1 MQYHEKMK
9 VISFLFLFLFS
20 VVLSAQQ
27 NEEIVKCS
35 VINDQSERLKCFD
48 SLAASLKKDNKEK
61 FEKIIPEIEILEDE
75 VEEAVMDKE
84 LETKSSKEIIKD
96 QRKIIVS
103 LKSRIQKIS
112 KQRDIEK
119 QKRESKGLSIS
130 ATIIS
135 VAYKS
140 YKFRFKLDNEETWQL
155 TDTGKTAGLKEG
167 GKIKIVPGT
176 MNSYFLE
183 NSRGRFRVKK
193 IN

>member
-1 MQYHEKMK
+1 MKYHEKMK
-9 VISFLFLFLFS
+9 VISFLSLFLFS

-27 NEEIVKCS
+27 NEEIAKCS

-48 SLAASLKKDNKEK
+48 SLAASLKKDNKDK

-75 VEEAVMDKE
+75 VEEEVMDKE
-84 LETKSSKEIIKD
+84 LETKSSTEIIKD

-155 TDTGKTAGLKEG
+155 TDTGKRAGLKEG
-167 GKIKIVPGT
+167 DKIKIVPGT

>member
-1 MQYHEKMK
+1 LKYHEKMK

-27 NEEIVKCS
+27 NEEIIKCS

-61 FEKIIPEIEILEDE
+61 FEKTIPEVEILEGE
-75 VEEAVMDKE
+75 VEEEVLDKE
-84 LETKSSKEIIKD
+84 LETKPSKEIIKD

-119 QKRESKGLSIS
+119 QKRESKGLPIS

-155 TDTGKTAGLKEG
+155 TDTGKRARLKKG
-167 GKIKIVPGT
+167 DKIKIVPGT

-183 NSRGRFRVKK
+183 NSKGRFRVKK

>member
-1 MQYHEKMK
+1 MKYHEKMK

-27 NEEIVKCS
+27 KEEIVKCS

-61 FEKIIPEIEILEDE
+61 FEKTIPEVEILEGE
-75 VEEAVMDKE
+75 VEEEVLDKE
-84 LETKSSKEIIKD
+84 LETKPSKEIIKD

-103 LKSRIQKIS
+103 LKSRVQKIS

-119 QKRESKGLSIS
+119 QKRESKGLPIS

-155 TDTGKTAGLKEG
+155 TDTGKRARLKKG
-167 GKIKIVPGT
+167 DKIKIVPGT

-183 NSRGRFRVKK
+183 NSKGRFRVKK

>member
-1 MQYHEKMK
+1 MK

-27 NEEIVKCS
+27 KEEIVKCS

-75 VEEAVMDKE
+75 VEEEVMDKE
-84 LETKSSKEIIKD
+84 LETKSSTEIIKD
-96 QRKIIVS
+96 QREIIVS

-112 KQRDIEK
+112 RQRDIEK
-119 QKRESKGLSIS
+119 QKRESKDLSIS

-140 YKFRFKLDNEETWQL
+140 YKFRFKLDNEEMWQL
-155 TDTGKTAGLKEG
+155 TDTGKRAGLKEG
-167 GKIKIVPGT
+167 DEIKIVPGT

>member
-1 MQYHEKMK
+1 MKYHEKMK

-48 SLAASLKKDNKEK
+48 SLAASLKKDNKDK

-75 VEEAVMDKE
+75 VEEEVMEKE

-119 QKRESKGLSIS
+119 QKRESKDLSIS

-140 YKFRFKLDNEETWQL
+140 YKFRFKLDNEEMWQL
-155 TDTGKTAGLKEG
+155 TDTGKRAGLKEG
-167 GKIKIVPGT
+167 DKIKIVPGT

-183 NSRGRFRVKK
+183 NSKGRFRVKK

>member
-1 MQYHEKMK
+1 MK

-27 NEEIVKCS
+27 KEEIVKCS

-75 VEEAVMDKE
+75 VEEEVMDKE

-103 LKSRIQKIS
+103 LKSRIQKVS

-119 QKRESKGLSIS
+119 QKRESKDLSIS

-155 TDTGKTAGLKEG
+155 TDTGKRAGLKEG
-167 GKIKIVPGT
+167 DKIKIVPGT

>member
-48 SLAASLKKDNKEK
+48 SLAASLKKDNKDK

-75 VEEAVMDKE
+75 VEEEVMDKE

-119 QKRESKGLSIS
+119 QKRESKGLPIS

-155 TDTGKTAGLKEG
+155 TDTGKRAGLKEG
-167 GKIKIVPGT
+167 DKIKIVPGT

>member
-1 MQYHEKMK
+1 MK
-9 VISFLFLFLFS
+9 
-20 VVLSAQQ
+20 
-27 NEEIVKCS
+27 
-35 VINDQSERLKCFD
+35 LK
-48 SLAASLKKDNKEK
+48 
-61 FEKIIPEIEILEDE
+61 IMYW
-75 VEEAVMDKE
+75 AVAY
-84 LETKSSKEIIKD
+84 ETKSSKEIIKD

-119 QKRESKGLSIS
+119 QKRESKGLPIS

-155 TDTGKTAGLKEG
+155 TDTGKRAGLKEG
-167 GKIKIVPGT
+167 DKIKIVPGT

>member
-1 MQYHEKMK
+1 MK

-61 FEKIIPEIEILEDE
+61 FEKIIPKIEILEDE
-75 VEEAVMDKE
+75 VEEAVMDEE

-119 QKRESKGLSIS
+119 QKRESKGLPIS
-130 ATIIS
+130 TTIIS

-155 TDTGKTAGLKEG
+155 TDTGKRAGLKEG
-167 GKIKIVPGT
+167 DKIKIVPGT

>member
-1 MQYHEKMK
+1 MKYHEKMK

-27 NEEIVKCS
+27 KEEIVKCS

-75 VEEAVMDKE
+75 VEEEVMDKE
-84 LETKSSKEIIKD
+84 LETKSSTEIIKD
-96 QRKIIVS
+96 QREIIVS

-119 QKRESKGLSIS
+119 QKRESKGLPIS

-140 YKFRFKLDNEETWQL
+140 YKFRFKLDNEEMWQL
-155 TDTGKTAGLKEG
+155 TDTGKRAGLKEG
-167 GKIKIVPGT
+167 DKIKIVPGT

>member
-1 MQYHEKMK
+1 LKYHEKMK

-61 FEKIIPEIEILEDE
+61 FEKTIPEVEILEGE
-75 VEEAVMDKE
+75 VEEEVLDKE
-84 LETKSSKEIIKD
+84 LETKPSKEIIKD

-119 QKRESKGLSIS
+119 QKRESKGLPVS

-140 YKFRFKLDNEETWQL
+140 YKFWFKLDNEETWQL
-155 TDTGKTAGLKEG
+155 TDTGKRARLKKG
-167 GKIKIVPGT
+167 DKIKIVPGT

-183 NSRGRFRVKK
+183 NSKGRFRVKK

>member
-1 MQYHEKMK
+1 MKYHEKMK

-27 NEEIVKCS
+27 KEEIVKCS

-75 VEEAVMDKE
+75 VEEEVMDKE
-84 LETKSSKEIIKD
+84 LETKSSTEIIKD
-96 QRKIIVS
+96 QREIIVS

-112 KQRDIEK
+112 RQRDIEK
-119 QKRESKGLSIS
+119 QKRESKDLSIS

-155 TDTGKTAGLKEG
+155 TDTGKRAGLKEG
-167 GKIKIVPGT
+167 DKIKIVPGT

>member
-1 MQYHEKMK
+1 MKYHEKMK

-61 FEKIIPEIEILEDE
+61 FEKIIPKIEILEDE

-103 LKSRIQKIS
+103 LKSRMQKIS

-119 QKRESKGLSIS
+119 QKRESKGLPIS

-155 TDTGKTAGLKEG
+155 TDTGKRAGLKEG
-167 GKIKIVPGT
+167 DKIKIVPGT

>member
-1 MQYHEKMK
+1 MK

-61 FEKIIPEIEILEDE
+61 IIPEIEILEDE
-75 VEEAVMDKE
+75 VEEEVMDKE
-84 LETKSSKEIIKD
+84 LETKSSTEIIKD
-96 QRKIIVS
+96 QREIIVS
-103 LKSRIQKIS
+103 LKSRIQKVS

-155 TDTGKTAGLKEG
+155 TDTGKRAGLKEG
-167 GKIKIVPGT
+167 DKIKIVPGT

>member
-1 MQYHEKMK
+1 MKYHEKMK
-9 VISFLFLFLFS
+9 VISFLSLFLFS

-27 NEEIVKCS
+27 KEEIVKCS

-48 SLAASLKKDNKEK
+48 SLAASLKKDNKDK

-75 VEEAVMDKE
+75 VEGEVTDKE
-84 LETKSSKEIIKD
+84 IETKSSKEIIKD

-155 TDTGKTAGLKEG
+155 TDTGKRAGLKEG
-167 GKIKIVPGT
+167 DKIKIVPGT

>member
-48 SLAASLKKDNKEK
+48 SLAASLKKNNK
-61 FEKIIPEIEILEDE
+61 EKIIPEIEILEDE
-75 VEEAVMDKE
+75 VEEEVMEKE

-155 TDTGKTAGLKEG
+155 TDTGKRAGLKEG
-167 GKIKIVPGT
+167 DKIKIVPGT

>member
-1 MQYHEKMK
+1 LKYHEKMK

-27 NEEIVKCS
+27 KEEIVKCS

-75 VEEAVMDKE
+75 VEEEVMDKE
-84 LETKSSKEIIKD
+84 LETKSSTEIIKD
-96 QRKIIVS
+96 QREIIVS

-112 KQRDIEK
+112 RQRDIEK
-119 QKRESKGLSIS
+119 QKRESKDLSIS

-140 YKFRFKLDNEETWQL
+140 YKFRFKLDNEEMWQL
-155 TDTGKTAGLKEG
+155 TDTGKRAGLKEG
-167 GKIKIVPGT
+167 DKIKIVPGT

>member
-1 MQYHEKMK
+1 MK

-61 FEKIIPEIEILEDE
+61 FEKTIPEVEILEGE
-75 VEEAVMDKE
+75 VEEEVLDKE
-84 LETKSSKEIIKD
+84 LETKPSKEIIKD

-103 LKSRIQKIS
+103 LKSSGQKIS
-112 KQRDIEK
+112 RQRDIEK
-119 QKRESKGLSIS
+119 QKRESKGLPIS

-155 TDTGKTAGLKEG
+155 TDTGKRARLKKG
-167 GKIKIVPGT
+167 DKIKIVPGT

>member
-75 VEEAVMDKE
+75 VEEEVMDKE
-84 LETKSSKEIIKD
+84 LETKSSTEIIKD
-96 QRKIIVS
+96 QREIIVS

-155 TDTGKTAGLKEG
+155 TDTGKRAGLKEG
-167 GKIKIVPGT
+167 DKIKIVPGT

>member
-1 MQYHEKMK
+1 MKYHEKMK

-48 SLAASLKKDNKEK
+48 SLAASLKKDNKDK

-75 VEEAVMDKE
+75 VEEEVMDKE
-84 LETKSSKEIIKD
+84 LETKSSTEIIKD
-96 QRKIIVS
+96 QREIIVS

-112 KQRDIEK
+112 RQRDIEK
-119 QKRESKGLSIS
+119 QKRESKDLSIS

-140 YKFRFKLDNEETWQL
+140 YKFRFKLDNEEMWQL
-155 TDTGKTAGLKEG
+155 TDTGKRAGLKEG
-167 GKIKIVPGT
+167 DKIKIVPGT

>member
-1 MQYHEKMK
+1 MKYHEKMK

-61 FEKIIPEIEILEDE
+61 FEKTIPEVEILEGE
-75 VEEAVMDKE
+75 VEEEVLDKE
-84 LETKSSKEIIKD
+84 LETKPSKEIIKD

-155 TDTGKTAGLKEG
+155 TDTGKRARLKKG
-167 GKIKIVPGT
+167 DKIKIVPGT

>member
-1 MQYHEKMK
+1 MKYHEKMK

-27 NEEIVKCS
+27 KEEIVKCS

-75 VEEAVMDKE
+75 VEEEVMDKE
-84 LETKSSKEIIKD
+84 LETKSSTEIIKD
-96 QRKIIVS
+96 QREIIVS

-112 KQRDIEK
+112 RQRDIEK
-119 QKRESKGLSIS
+119 RKRESKGLPIS

-140 YKFRFKLDNEETWQL
+140 YKFRFKLDNEEMWQL
-155 TDTGKTAGLKEG
+155 TDTGKRAGLKEG
-167 GKIKIVPGT
+167 DKIKIVPGT

>member
-1 MQYHEKMK
+1 MK
-9 VISFLFLFLFS
+9 KLRIGILFPDIKKLENWEFRLFY
-20 VVLSAQQ
+20 
-27 NEEIVKCS
+27 EIVKS
-35 VINDQSERLKCFD
+35 DWAEIVIL
-48 SLAASLKKDNKEK
+48 
-61 FEKIIPEIEILEDE
+61 
-75 VEEAVMDKE
+75 
-84 LETKSSKEIIKD
+84 IKD

-119 QKRESKGLSIS
+119 QKRESKGLPIS

-155 TDTGKTAGLKEG
+155 TDTGKRAGLKEG
-167 GKIKIVPGT
+167 DKIKIVPGT

>member
-9 VISFLFLFLFS
+9 VISFLSLFLFS

-27 NEEIVKCS
+27 NEEIAKCS

-75 VEEAVMDKE
+75 VEEEVMEKE

-119 QKRESKGLSIS
+119 QKRESKGLPIS

-140 YKFRFKLDNEETWQL
+140 YKFRFKLDNEEMWQL
-155 TDTGKTAGLKEG
+155 TDTGKRAGLKEG
-167 GKIKIVPGT
+167 DKIKIVPGT

>member
-1 MQYHEKMK
+1 MK
-9 VISFLFLFLFS
+9 VISFLSLFLFS

-27 NEEIVKCS
+27 KEEIVKCS

-48 SLAASLKKDNKEK
+48 SLAASLKKNNK
-61 FEKIIPEIEILEDE
+61 EKIIPEIEILEDE
-75 VEEAVMDKE
+75 VEGEVTDKE
-84 LETKSSKEIIKD
+84 IETKSSKEIIKD

-119 QKRESKGLSIS
+119 QKRESKGLPVS

-140 YKFRFKLDNEETWQL
+140 YKFWFKLDNEETWQL
-155 TDTGKTAGLKEG
+155 TDTGKRARLKKG
-167 GKIKIVPGT
+167 DKIKIVPGT

>member
-1 MQYHEKMK
+1 MKYHEKMK

-48 SLAASLKKDNKEK
+48 SLAASLKKDYKEK
-61 FEKIIPEIEILEDE
+61 FEKTIPEVEILEGE
-75 VEEAVMDKE
+75 VEEEVLDKE
-84 LETKSSKEIIKD
+84 LETKPSKEIIKD

-119 QKRESKGLSIS
+119 QKRESKGLPIS

-155 TDTGKTAGLKEG
+155 TDTGKRARLKKG
-167 GKIKIVPGT
+167 DKIKIVPGT

>member
-1 MQYHEKMK
+1 MK

-61 FEKIIPEIEILEDE
+61 FEKTIPEIEILEDE
-75 VEEAVMDKE
+75 VEEEVMDKE

-103 LKSRIQKIS
+103 LKSRVQKIS

-119 QKRESKGLSIS
+119 QKRESKGLPIS

-140 YKFRFKLDNEETWQL
+140 YKFELSFLQKITNYISVITIIFSIFYIIYYIYYRF
-155 TDTGKTAGLKEG
+155 GA
-167 GKIKIVPGT
+167 PGRT
-176 MNSYFLE
+176 
-183 NSRGRFRVKK
+183 
-193 IN
+193 

>member
-27 NEEIVKCS
+27 KEEIVKCS

-75 VEEAVMDKE
+75 VEEEVMDKE

-119 QKRESKGLSIS
+119 QKRESKGLPIS

-140 YKFRFKLDNEETWQL
+140 YKFRFKLDNEEMWQL
-155 TDTGKTAGLKEG
+155 TDTGKRAGLKEG
-167 GKIKIVPGT
+167 DKIKIVPGT

>member
-1 MQYHEKMK
+1 MKYHEKMK

-75 VEEAVMDKE
+75 VEEEVMDKE
-84 LETKSSKEIIKD
+84 LETKSSTEIIKD
-96 QRKIIVS
+96 QREIIVS

-155 TDTGKTAGLKEG
+155 TDTGKRARLKKG
-167 GKIKIVPGT
+167 DKIKIVPGT

>member
-1 MQYHEKMK
+1 MKYHEKMK

-27 NEEIVKCS
+27 KEEIVKCS

-75 VEEAVMDKE
+75 VEEEVMDKE
-84 LETKSSKEIIKD
+84 LETKSSTEIIKD
-96 QRKIIVS
+96 QREIIVS

-112 KQRDIEK
+112 RQRDIEK
-119 QKRESKGLSIS
+119 QKRESKDLSIS

-140 YKFRFKLDNEETWQL
+140 YKFRFKLDNEEMWQL
-155 TDTGKTAGLKEG
+155 TDTGKRAGLKEG
-167 GKIKIVPGT
+167 DEIKIVPGT

>member
-1 MQYHEKMK
+1 MKYHEKMK

-27 NEEIVKCS
+27 KEEIVKCS

-75 VEEAVMDKE
+75 VEEEVMDKE
-84 LETKSSKEIIKD
+84 LETKSSTEIIKD
-96 QRKIIVS
+96 QREIIVS

-112 KQRDIEK
+112 RQRDIEK
-119 QKRESKGLSIS
+119 QKRESKDLSIS

-140 YKFRFKLDNEETWQL
+140 YKFRFKLDNEEMWQL
-155 TDTGKTAGLKEG
+155 TDTGKRAGLKEG
-167 GKIKIVPGT
+167 DKIKIVPGT

>member
-9 VISFLFLFLFS
+9 VVSFLSLFLFS

-35 VINDQSERLKCFD
+35 AINDQSERLKCFD
-48 SLAASLKKDNKEK
+48 TLAASLKKNNKEK
-61 FEKIIPEIEILEDE
+61 FEKIIPKKEILEDE
-75 VEEAVMDKE
+75 IEEEVMEKE

-140 YKFRFKLDNEETWQL
+140 YKFRFKLDNEEMWQL
-155 TDTGKTAGLKEG
+155 TDTGKRAGLKEG
-167 GKIKIVPGT
+167 DKIKIVPGT

>member
-1 MQYHEKMK
+1 MKYHEKMK

-61 FEKIIPEIEILEDE
+61 FEKTIPEVEILEGE
-75 VEEAVMDKE
+75 VEEEVLDKE
-84 LETKSSKEIIKD
+84 LETKPSKEIIKD

-119 QKRESKGLSIS
+119 QKRESKGLPVS

-140 YKFRFKLDNEETWQL
+140 YKFWFKLDNEETWQL
-155 TDTGKTAGLKEG
+155 TDTGKRARLKKG
-167 GKIKIVPGT
+167 DKIKIVPGT

-183 NSRGRFRVKK
+183 NSKGRFRVKK

>member
-1 MQYHEKMK
+1 MKYHKKMK

-61 FEKIIPEIEILEDE
+61 FEKIITEIEILEDE

-103 LKSRIQKIS
+103 LKSRMQKIS

-119 QKRESKGLSIS
+119 QKRESKGLPIS

-155 TDTGKTAGLKEG
+155 TDTGKRAGLKEG
-167 GKIKIVPGT
+167 DKIKIVPGT

>member
-61 FEKIIPEIEILEDE
+61 FEKIITEIEILEDE

-119 QKRESKGLSIS
+119 QKRESKGLPIS

-155 TDTGKTAGLKEG
+155 TDTGKRAGLKEG
-167 GKIKIVPGT
+167 DKIKIVPGT

>member
-1 MQYHEKMK
+1 MKYHEKMK

-27 NEEIVKCS
+27 KEEIVKCS

-61 FEKIIPEIEILEDE
+61 FEKTIPEIEILEDE
-75 VEEAVMDKE
+75 VEEEVMDKE
-84 LETKSSKEIIKD
+84 IETKPSKEIIKD
-96 QRKIIVS
+96 QREIIVS

-112 KQRDIEK
+112 RQRDIEK
-119 QKRESKGLSIS
+119 QKRESKDLSIS

-155 TDTGKTAGLKEG
+155 TDTGKRARLKKG
-167 GKIKIVPGT
+167 DKIKIVPGT